1 MNLLIEYRKLWSLSG
16 TLHCLEMN
24 LIDFPNLDRELTLK
38 RVFHEQ

>member
-1 MNLLIEYRKLWSLSG
+1 MIIWIQYYNLRSEVE
-16 TLHCLEMN
+16 TLHCLDMN